1 VERKLPDVEITPPEP
16 QQSADSSDALKRL
29 SAQLLAAST
38 PATKINNAAKEFN
51 VYTSHA
57 MELEAAINRGEAVPD
72 DKVGNALD
80 NARAW
85 AEYFGPN
92 GPLRGEFPASASAQ
106 GYVDALARVS
116 KLQRVAQQW
125 VEYFTPLWEVRSS
138 SRNERAR
145 DEQQCLQRAAQ
156 AEQTLKQWQL
166 SYALNANSLSSQQI
180 QGYIQEVN
188 NLFAEVN
195 TWIAAA
201 RGAACRQRLQE
212 VIQKITSA
220 LETFRFSYNNRIK
233 YENFWR
239 QRGQLPPGGGGIPTG
254 RPGPGSPQ
262 WTAASMGLNCY
273 WCGIYLNRSLPP
285 GQICPNCGR
294 FPRPSA

>member
-1 VERKLPDVEITPPEP
+1 MP
-16 QQSADSSDALKRL
+16 
-29 SAQLLAAST
+29 AAPT
-38 PATKINNAAKEFN
+38 PATEINNAAKEFS

-72 DKVGNALD
+72 DKIGNALD

-92 GPLRGEFPASASAQ
+92 GPLRRGFPASTAAK
-106 GYVDALARVS
+106 GHVDALARVS
-116 KLQRVAQQW
+116 QQQRVAQQW

-138 SRNERAR
+138 SRKELAR

-156 AEQTLKQWQL
+156 AEQTLKQRQI

-180 QGYIQEVN
+180 QGYIQELN

-201 RGAACRQRLQE
+201 QGAACRQRLQE

-220 LETFRFSYNNRIK
+220 LETFRFSYESRAS

-239 QRGQLPPGGGGIPTG
+239 QRGQQLPP
-254 RPGPGSPQ
+254 
-262 WTAASMGLNCY
+262 
-273 WCGIYLNRSLPP
+273 
-285 GQICPNCGR
+285 
-294 FPRPSA
+294 